1 MNTVA
6 ETGRAGLWSVE
17 EIEAGVESVLFRQ
30 LLRERMRQTPNE
42 VDRELQELAL
52 DAFEEWA
59 NGYGLP
65 TTPHVLAAYLVELHS
80 EGEQADIL
88 EFVAAAY
95 LNQNKRDVH
104 VPIRAA
110 LQYCSKSG
118 GYKQRTYFKKG
129 GRLPLPLLDPRRHA
143 NGVSDRRLCREKR
156 DVASRDEFTLNE
168 SPRWALGSAMGGG
181 YIKRECRIRVKM
193 RRPRSEHMSAGLPP
207 IADIARR
214 GWHGRNV
221 WRQIANP
228 EWRFIRNDASSH
240 PAIHS

>member
-1 MNTVA
+1 M
-6 ETGRAGLWSVE
+6 
-17 EIEAGVESVLFRQ
+17 LFRQ

-59 NGYGLP
+59 DGYGLP

-95 LNQNKRDVH
+95 LNQNERDVH

-118 GYKQRTYFKKG
+118 GYNSEQN
-129 GRLPLPLLDPRRHA
+129 LLQ
-143 NGVSDRRLCREKR
+143 K
-156 DVASRDEFTLNE
+156 
-168 SPRWALGSAMGGG
+168 W
-181 YIKRECRIRVKM
+181 
-193 RRPRSEHMSAGLPP
+193 GL
-207 IADIARR
+207 
-214 GWHGRNV
+214 
-221 WRQIANP
+221 
-228 EWRFIRNDASSH
+228 S
-240 PAIHS
+240 